1 LERSQRVG
9 RYGVSTIKGIGL
21 LTVAA
26 VVDSNVCCS
35 RSLLLL
41 LNSDGSFGCDWI
53 SYSRRVPSPAFVG
66 YRMRVYGLEKKLDST
81 LGTNTIEQTNWSY
94 VKTNHRA
101 NDSSNPIRDTNH
113 EKACQSHQETR
124 CSSADTL
131 ADQHWSLCAHWKSD
145 RSRW

>member
-1 LERSQRVG
+1 MLQSRFRPLERSQRVG

-53 SYSRRVPSPAFVG
+53 SYSQRMQPLAFVG
-66 YRMRVYGLEKKLDST
+66 YRMRFYGLETKLDST
-81 LGTNTIEQTNWSY
+81 TLGTNIIEQNCGSY
-94 VKTNHRA
+94 VKTNHI
-101 NDSSNPIRDTNH
+101 SH
-113 EKACQSHQETR
+113 YQKACQGHQETS

-131 ADQHWSLCAHWKSD
+131 ADQHWSLCSRWKSY